1 MRFNKRITFVTD
13 GESYYDPEIGDY
25 VEGEKQRDTVPAN
38 INKTS
43 AEQSKQL
50 FGEIDT
56 IMLVART
63 QRPYTKHF
71 DYIEID
77 NKPYNLV
84 RKSDVRKGVFYLER
98 DKVA

>member
-13 GESYYDPEIGDY
+13 SESYYDPIIGDY
-25 VEGEKQRDTVPAN
+25 VEGEKQKDTVPAN

-56 IMLVART
+56 IMIIART
-63 QRPYTKHF
+63 QRPYNKHF

-77 NKPYNLV
+77 SKPYNLV
-84 RKSDVRKGVFYLER
+84 RQSDVRKGVFYLER
-98 DKVA
+98 DSHN

>member
-13 GESYYDPEIGDY
+13 GESYYDPVIGDY
-25 VEGEKQRDTVPAN
+25 VEGEKQRDVVPAN

-56 IMLVART
+56 IMTVART
-63 QRPYTKHF
+63 QTPYTKHF

-77 NKPYNLV
+77 NKPYKLV
-84 RKSDVRKGVFYLER
+84 RRDEFRKGVFYLER
-98 DKVA
+98 DDVG